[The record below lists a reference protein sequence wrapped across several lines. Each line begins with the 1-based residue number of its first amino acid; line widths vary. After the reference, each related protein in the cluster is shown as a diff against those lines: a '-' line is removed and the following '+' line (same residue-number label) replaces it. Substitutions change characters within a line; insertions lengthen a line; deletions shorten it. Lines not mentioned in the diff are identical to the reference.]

1 MTAYPS
7 SFPAPRCAPHSWTVD
22 MGVLRTQMDG
32 GNARQRRLYDVM
44 PSSWQLEFA
53 VELAQL
59 FEWQAWVN
67 ANAYDYF
74 DLPLVSWLSSQ
85 AGQRAMLTEARF
97 TSDLQIEFAGPDN
110 VVVRVAAELSPAAV
124 PAT

>member
-7 SFPAPRCAPHSWTVD
+7 NFPAPRCAPHTWKVD
-22 MGVLRTQMDG
+22 MGVLRTTMDG

-44 PSSWQLEFA
+44 PTTWQLEFA
-53 VELAQL
+53 IELTLL
-59 FEWQAWVN
+59 FDWQAWVN

-85 AGQRAMLTEARF
+85 AGARAMPIEARF
-97 TSDLQIEFAGPDN
+97 TSDLDVEFNGPDN
-110 VVVRVAAELSPAAV
+110 VVVRVSAELSPAAV
-124 PAT
+124 PA